1 MGSDDNRLPNNK
13 CTFAEWGK
21 PSMNESVFSATS
33 QQIVEKLPQ
42 GVVITDSQGRCGWAN
57 KALLTLLGSEL
68 NQLDDLSEAQ
78 RVQLEGWVSS
88 VAAKTTDGIVLKK
101 SCIELSDGGHAFLF
115 EPQHPTKNLND
126 PLTGL
131 ATQWGIS
138 IALGT
143 LLSVA
148 RRYEKPLSVGLVRI
162 NNLDQLPHDQALL
175 TLSQCLKDELRWADL
190 VGRNSDDSFII
201 VLPETD
207 QRAADALQE
216 KLSQTLIQTY
226 SDDGVEPKYQVV
238 VLESNKRD
246 DTTGLLN
253 RLEAQSM
260 K

>member
-1 MGSDDNRLPNNK
+1 
-13 CTFAEWGK
+13 
-21 PSMNESVFSATS
+21 MNESVFSATS

-42 GVVITDSQGRCGWAN
+42 GVVVIDSQGECSWAN
-57 KALLTLLGSEL
+57 KALLALLGSGL
-68 NQLDDLSEAQ
+68 NQLGDLSETQ
-78 RVQLEGWVSS
+78 RAQLEGWISS
-88 VAAKTTDGIVLKK
+88 VTAKTPDGTTLKK
-101 SCIELSDGGHAFLF
+101 SCIELSEGGNAFLF
-115 EPQHPTKNLND
+115 EPQQATKDLND

-131 ATQWGIS
+131 ATQWSIS
-138 IALGT
+138 IALRT

-175 TLSQCLKDELRWADL
+175 ALSQCLKNELRWADL
-190 VGRNSDDSFII
+190 VGRNSDNSFVI

-207 QRAADALQE
+207 QCAADALQE
-216 KLSQTLIQTY
+216 KLLQTLIQAY
-226 SDDGVEPKYQVV
+226 ADDGVEPEYQIV

-246 DTTGLLN
+246 DAADLLK

>member
-1 MGSDDNRLPNNK
+1 
-13 CTFAEWGK
+13 
-21 PSMNESVFSATS
+21 MNESVFSATS

-42 GVVITDSQGRCGWAN
+42 GVVVIDSQGECSWAN
-57 KALLTLLGSEL
+57 KALLALLGSGL

-78 RVQLEGWVSS
+78 RAQLEGWISS
-88 VAAKTTDGIVLKK
+88 VAAKTTDGTVLKK
-101 SCIELSDGGHAFLF
+101 SCIELSEGGHAFLF
-115 EPQHPTKNLND
+115 EPQQATKDLND

-138 IALGT
+138 IALRT

-175 TLSQCLKDELRWADL
+175 ALSQCLKNELRWADL
-190 VGRNSDDSFII
+190 VGRNSDNSFVI

-216 KLSQTLIQTY
+216 KLSQTLIQAY
-226 SDDGVEPKYQVV
+226 SDDGVEPKYHVV

-246 DTTGLLN
+246 DTAGLLK